1 MTHIRFHILCLTVLL
16 AAPVRAQEKYTDLLQ
31 RTQSLSPYEAL
42 YQLNEYQQTNPA
54 FANVYYRMGNITY
67 SLIHT
72 CNPLRDYHELS
83 LLYYQTRLYYGNC
96 MHFATKATQ
105 KAQLYP
111 EIPNHGNHLPTEVL
125 NSYLQPRLDSVLL
138 WAARTDTLHDR
149 FYRMVDNYNTCRS
162 MFTVFMEHNTR
173 EKNAHLMLDSAGRQQ
188 LTDIHRH
195 AEQLDTDIALFQH
208 ALAVAPIYGYNPR
221 FVFIP
226 IELYRL
232 DGLTST
238 NFLQDTVRLWDYGA
252 WTTRFM
258 QAQDSVYQVLY
269 DDIVHEH
276 RTMEQCRQLYHDG
289 QVLPAEVAHPV
300 LSNRIECADYHS
312 PVSALLSIEHLAYSA
327 MLLRQDTSMLR
338 SVSTRQ
344 EAIVPL
350 TTLYRTYC
358 ELPVCE
364 QQCHALSER
373 LDSIAMVK
381 YRYCLNQTQMND
393 QDSLKVA
400 AQRFCQAQKDAYQ
413 QAVVLLDSATRTLG
427 GFVSYYDEMNEE
439 TIAIRPKPKRPT
451 ATDTTVVLQ
460 RKDAMGNMLATYTL
474 PLSGYEVADVMPVG
488 DVIVIFAQDTART
501 CALWYAADGTL
512 LRTDVYSEGGNERI
526 LWAVR
531 MSDYIMAVLSR
542 KESATGGSI
551 SLLRFV
557 AI

>member
-1 MTHIRFHILCLTVLL
+1 MKHINCYILCLMVLL
-16 AAPVRAQEKYTDLLQ
+16 AVPAAAQEKYTDLLQ
-31 RTQSLSPYEAL
+31 RTQTLSPYEAL

-72 CNPLRDYHELS
+72 YNPLRDYHELS

-96 MHFATKATQ
+96 MHFAAKATQ

-125 NSYLQPRLDSVLL
+125 NGYLQPRLDSVLL
-138 WAARTDTLHDR
+138 WAARTDTLHNR

-162 MFTVFMEHNTR
+162 MFMAFMEHNTR

-195 AEQLDTDIALFQH
+195 AEQLNTDIALFQE
-208 ALAVAPIYGYNPR
+208 ALAVAPIRGYEPR
-221 FVFIP
+221 FVFTP

-238 NFLQDTVRLWDYGA
+238 NFLQDTVPLWDYGT

-269 DDIVHEH
+269 DDIVREH
-276 RTMEQCRQLYHDG
+276 RTMEYCMELYHNG
-289 QVLPAEVAHPV
+289 QILPTEAAHPV
-300 LSNRIECADYHS
+300 LPNRIERVDYHS
-312 PVSALLSIEHLAYSA
+312 PMSSLLQIEHLAYSA
-327 MLLRQDTSMLR
+327 MLLRQDTSILR
-338 SVSTRQ
+338 PVSTRQ
-344 EAIVPL
+344 EAVTHL
-350 TTLYRTYC
+350 TMLYRTYC

-364 QQCHALSER
+364 QHRSDLSER
-373 LDSIAMVK
+373 LDSMAMMK
-381 YRYCLNQTQMND
+381 YRYCLSQTKMND
-393 QDSLKVA
+393 KDSLIAA
-400 AQRFCQAQKDAYQ
+400 AQRFCQAQKDAYR
-413 QAVVLLDSATRTLG
+413 QAVVLLDSATRTLN
-427 GFVSYYDEMNEE
+427 GFISYYDEMNEE

-451 ATDTTVVLQ
+451 AADTTVVLQ
-460 RKDAMGNMLATYTL
+460 RKDAMGNVLATYTL
-474 PLSGYEVADVMPVG
+474 PMSGYEVADVLPVG
-488 DVIVIFAQDTART
+488 DATVIFAQDTART
-501 CALWYAADGTL
+501 CAFWYATDGTL

-531 MSDYIMAVLSR
+531 MSDNIMAVLSH
-542 KESATGGSI
+542 KENATGDSI